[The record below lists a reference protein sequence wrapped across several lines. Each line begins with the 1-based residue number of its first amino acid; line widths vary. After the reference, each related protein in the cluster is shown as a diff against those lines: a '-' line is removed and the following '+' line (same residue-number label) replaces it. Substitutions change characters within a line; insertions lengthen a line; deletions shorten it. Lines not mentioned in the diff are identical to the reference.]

1 MKTARA
7 FASIRA
13 RATVSVLLLVGRRS
27 NSSKVSF
34 AQGRARPSAGS
45 SSSSQVFEAPQALSS
60 VVQDQL
66 KEQETF
72 YQRYLRK
79 RLGGVAEISGEW
91 AYRLDVEA
99 CENAVPERLRER
111 PLEAFKS
118 YLRYLTYALAAE
130 KADKYLWKW
139 LTSPYV
145 PEYARSWSR
154 DERRQWKGRALRQFV
169 ESKVCWAVKPA
180 DQLHVGM
187 ETFTTA
193 IALTADA
200 REASYIPKDLAGRWL
215 VQQYMSPGQ
224 RTVRVED
231 HEQMTELIRTYSF
244 EPYEQWFERARM
256 QMAHPTKPRADEA
269 FAFFMA
275 SEETQAKSNFV
286 RNMINPKDGK
296 VASLLFFMVVKA
308 AQQLDGA
315 GRTVEARTL
324 LDFGRRRMPA

>member
-1 MKTARA
+1 MTFPTRA
-7 FASIRA
+7 PDGYPIPRS
-13 RATVSVLLLVGRRS
+13 SLGR
-27 NSSKVSF
+27 
-34 AQGRARPSAGS
+34 GLYYG
-45 SSSSQVFEAPQALSS
+45 
-60 VVQDQL
+60 
-66 KEQETF
+66 
-72 YQRYLRK
+72 
-79 RLGGVAEISGEW
+79 
-91 AYRLDVEA
+91 
-99 CENAVPERLRER
+99 
-111 PLEAFKS
+111 

-169 ESKVCWAVKPA
+169 ESKVCWADKPA

-200 REASYIPKDLAGRWL
+200 REASYIPKGLAGRWL

-244 EPYEQWFERARM
+244 EPYEQWFETARM

-324 LDFGRRRMPA
+324 LDFGRRRMPAYFTSGQYYNPHKHQHAPNTLDSIFWDAKNQVMRDVPLEISDRRRQVSESFSKYNQRFTSGE